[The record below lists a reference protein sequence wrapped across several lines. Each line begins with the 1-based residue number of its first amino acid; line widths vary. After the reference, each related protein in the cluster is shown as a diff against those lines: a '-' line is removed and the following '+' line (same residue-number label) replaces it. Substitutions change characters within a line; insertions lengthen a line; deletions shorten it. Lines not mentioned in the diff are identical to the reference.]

1 MDRFRLLPC
10 LSLGLLLWT
19 ATSCTQAEPP
29 VAPAEQE
36 SAEEVSAEQI
46 SLATIAAEQLQ
57 DKVTWLADDAREGR
71 RTGTAGERASAQWI
85 IQQLKAAGMQPA
97 GTEGG
102 WIQEFPVK
110 MAPQEGKCHLQ
121 VDDIDTGTVHT
132 VAASSSDSAQGVLR
146 SASYGLVMESHGM
159 NDFATAEVDGKI
171 ALIRRYTEMGPNAD
185 PTFAALGNLRNKV
198 KNAQA
203 AGAVGVILG
212 THPDDL
218 AKGGEE
224 WIGFEAVRGSMSV
237 PVLVVGSEVFGVL
250 ETAALSDNPPQAE
263 MVAEVTRETEMAQNV
278 LGMLPGKTEELLV
291 IGGHYDHLG
300 FGGDGSLAPGVHEIH
315 NGADDNASGTA
326 MVIELAEAF
335 GAGAE
340 MPQRGLV
347 FALWSGEEMGLL
359 GSQYWTRNPT
369 VDAEHIVMNLN
380 LDMVGRLAEGRVT
393 VGSSKTGAAF
403 GPALE
408 QTIDWAQTAG
418 LTMQLDVIQNDM
430 PGGGGSD
437 HMSFHQIEVP
447 AVFFFSGLHSDYHK
461 PSDDTDKITFDGM
474 VTLGLILEHFLQQ
487 LDSVPRSEFVYTKPQ
502 ADPHGGDG
510 EREVAAAKVWF
521 GSIPDYGASPKG
533 GGMQIA
539 GTSPGS
545 PAEKAGL
552 LKGDIIRKVGEV
564 AVIDIYD
571 FMDALAK
578 YENGMTIEVVL
589 MREGA
594 EKKVSLT
601 FFPRAANGD

>member
-1 MDRFRLLPC
+1 MDRLSILPPAFLLGFALC
-10 LSLGLLLWT
+10 L
-19 ATSCTQAEPP
+19 APSCSHEEHSA
-29 VAPAEQE
+29 APAGQNATA
-36 SAEEVSAEQI
+36 SSQD
-46 SLATIAAEQLQ
+46 SLAVIAADQLK
-57 DKVTWLADDAREGR
+57 DKVLWLADDAREGR
-71 RTGTAGERASAQWI
+71 RTGTEGERASAQWI
-85 IQQLKAAGMQPA
+85 IQQLEAAGAEPA
-97 GTEGG
+97 GSDGG

-110 MAPQEGKCHLQ
+110 MAPEEGRVELQ
-121 VDDIDTGTVHT
+121 VEDMETGEVHT
-132 VAASSSDSAQGVLR
+132 VAASASDSIEGVIR
-146 SASYGLVMESHGM
+146 SVNYGLVMPSHGM
-159 NDFATAEVDGKI
+159 NDYAEAEVNGKI
-171 ALIRRYTEMGPNAD
+171 ALARRYTEMGPNAD

-203 AGAVGVILG
+203 EGAVGVILG

-224 WIGFEAVRGSMSV
+224 WIAFDAIRGSMTI
-237 PVLVVGSEVFGVL
+237 PVLVVSSKTFADL
-250 ETAALSDNPPQAE
+250 EQAAQGDSPPMIE
-263 MVAEVTRETEMAQNV
+263 MLAEVTRETRMAQNV
-278 LGMLPGKTEELLV
+278 LGILPGKTPELMV

-300 FGGDGSLAPGVHEIH
+300 YGGDGSLAPGVHEIH

-326 MVIELAEAF
+326 MVIELAESLA
-335 GAGAE
+335 ARSE
-340 MPQRGLV
+340 PLQRGVV

-369 VDAEHIVMNLN
+369 VAAEDIVMNLN

-403 GPALE
+403 GPALDA
-408 QTIDWAQTAG
+408 TVTWAKDQG
-418 LTMQLDVIQNDM
+418 LEMRLDIIQNDM

-437 HMSFHQIEVP
+437 HMSFHQIDVP

-461 PSDDTDKITFDGM
+461 PSDDADKIAFDGM
-474 VTLGLILEHFLQQ
+474 VTLGRILEHFLLG
-487 LDSVPRSEFVYTKPQ
+487 LDTAPSTDFVYVKPVV
-502 ADPHGGDG
+502 DPHSGNG

-521 GSIPDYGASPKG
+521 GSIPDYGAEPEG

-552 LKGDIIRKVGEV
+552 LKGDIIRKVGDV

-578 YENGMTIEVVL
+578 YENGMTIDVSFE
-589 MREGA
+589 REG
-594 EKKVSLT
+594 ESKKVSLT
-601 FFPRAANGD
+601 FFPRASNGD